1 MDAKLTL
8 KLDKEI
14 IELAKIYVKEQ
25 GTSLS
30 QYIED
35 FLRRRVKPENRYELD
50 EDGILPEVRE
60 MMEHF
65 KDGEKVKLPK
75 NFDWKK
81 AKADYLMEK
90 YGK

>member
-14 IELAKIYVKEQ
+14 IELAKQYAKDQ
-25 GTSLS
+25 GVSLS
-30 QYIED
+30 KYIED
-35 FLRRRVKPENRYELD
+35 FLRRRVKPKSYELD
-50 EDGILPEVRE
+50 EEGLLPEVRE

-65 KDGEKVKLPK
+65 KGGKKVEEPI
-75 NFDWKK
+75 DI
-81 AKADYLMEK
+81 ASSKADYLLKK

>member
-14 IELAKIYVKEQ
+14 IELAKKYVKEN

-30 QYIED
+30 QFIED
-35 FLRRRVKPENRYELD
+35 YLRRHVKPKKYDIYDELS
-50 EDGILPEVRE
+50 PEVRE
-60 MMEHF
+60 IAQHF
-65 KDGEKVKLPK
+65 KGG
-75 NFDWKK
+75 KK
-81 AKADYLMEK
+81 ANQDVDYKKSKADYLLKK